1 MPQTSICRGV
11 ATSVVCTN
19 GRITVTYHNTRVVDV
34 TTEHITLDT
43 GGWKTITTKRRMNQ
57 ASTQFNLGYTVYQ
70 QKGQWFV
77 GYRGI
82 TRQFDQDEI
91 VIARGQQ

>member
-1 MPQTSICRGV
+1 MAQTSICRGV

-19 GRITVTYHNTRVVDV
+19 GRITVVYHNTMVVDV
-34 TTEHITLDT
+34 TPEHITLDT
-43 GGWKTITTKRRMNQ
+43 GGWKTATTKLRMNQ
-57 ASTQFNLGYTVYQ
+57 ASAQFNLGYSVYQ

-77 GYRGI
+77 SYRGV

-91 VIARGQQ
+91 ILERV

>member
-1 MPQTSICRGV
+1 MAQTSICRVV

-19 GRITVTYHNTRVVDV
+19 GRITVVYQNTRVVDA
-34 TTEHITLDT
+34 TPEHITLDT
-43 GGWKTITTKRRMNQ
+43 GGWKTVTTKLRMNR

-77 GYRGI
+77 HYRGV
-82 TRQFDQDEI
+82 TRPFDQDEI
-91 VIARGQQ
+91 ILERV

>member
-1 MPQTSICRGV
+1 MAQTSICRGV

-19 GRITVTYHNTRVVDV
+19 GRITVVYHKTRVVDV
-34 TTEHITLDT
+34 TPKHITLDT
-43 GGWKTITTKRRMNQ
+43 GGWKTATTKLRMNQ
-57 ASTQFNLGYTVYQ
+57 ASAQFNLGYSVYQ

-77 GYRGI
+77 SYRGV

-91 VIARGQQ
+91 VLERV

>member
-1 MPQTSICRGV
+1 MARTSICRGV

-19 GRITVTYHNTRVVDV
+19 GRITVVYHNTRVVDA
-34 TTEHITLDT
+34 TPEHITLDT
-43 GGWKTITTKRRMNQ
+43 GGGKTVTTKLRMNQ

-77 GYRGI
+77 HYRGV
-82 TRQFDQDEI
+82 TRPFDQDEI
-91 VIARGQQ
+91 ILERV

>member
-1 MPQTSICRGV
+1 MAQTSICRGT
-11 ATSVVCTN
+11 ATSVTYTN
-19 GRITVTYHNTRVVDV
+19 GLITVTYHNTRVVGV
-34 TTEHITLDT
+34 TPEHIILDT
-43 GGWKTITTKRRMNQ
+43 GGWKTVTTKRRMNQ

-77 GYRGI
+77 SYRGI

-91 VIARGQQ
+91 VLERV

>member
-1 MPQTSICRGV
+1 MAQTSICRGV

-19 GRITVTYHNTRVVDV
+19 GRITVVYHNTMVVDV
-34 TTEHITLDT
+34 TPEHITLDT
-43 GGWKTITTKRRMNQ
+43 GGWKTVTTKRRMNQ

-77 GYRGI
+77 GYRGV
-82 TRQFDQDEI
+82 TRPFDQDEI
-91 VIARGQQ
+91 ILERV

>member
-1 MPQTSICRGV
+1 MAQTSICRGV

-19 GRITVTYHNTRVVDV
+19 GRITVVYHNTRVVDA
-34 TTEHITLDT
+34 TPEHIILDT
-43 GGWKTITTKRRMNQ
+43 GGWKTTTTKLRMNQ

-77 GYRGI
+77 HYRGV
-82 TRQFDQDEI
+82 TRPFDQDEI
-91 VIARGQQ
+91 ILERV

>member
-1 MPQTSICRGV
+1 MSQTSICRGT
-11 ATSVVCTN
+11 ATSAVCTN

-43 GGWKTITTKRRMNQ
+43 GGWRTVTTKLRMNQ
-57 ASTQFNLGYTVYQ
+57 ASVQFNLGYTVYQ

-77 GYRGI
+77 SYRGV
-82 TRQFDQDEI
+82 TRPFDQDEI
-91 VIARGQQ
+91 ILERG

>member
-1 MPQTSICRGV
+1 MAQTSICRGV

-19 GRITVTYHNTRVVDV
+19 GRITVTYQNTRVVDV

-43 GGWKTITTKRRMNQ
+43 GGWKTVTTKLRMNQ
-57 ASTQFNLGYTVYQ
+57 ASVQFNLGYTVYQ

-77 GYRGI
+77 GYRGV
-82 TRQFDQDEI
+82 TRPFDQDEI
-91 VIARGQQ
+91 ILERV